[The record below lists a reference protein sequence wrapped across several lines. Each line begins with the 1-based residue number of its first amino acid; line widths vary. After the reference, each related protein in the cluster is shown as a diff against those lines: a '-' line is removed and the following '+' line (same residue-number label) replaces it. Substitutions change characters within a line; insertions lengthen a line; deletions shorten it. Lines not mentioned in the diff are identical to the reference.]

1 MELQDIMTDEAPMTT
16 TMRETELN
24 CNDESEVVL
33 TVARLLREEA
43 ERRAPLDGDFAERE
57 RALHELTNAAV
68 RCAQREDL
76 QEIADRFEGAE
87 EVFVD
92 NTLYRQHEPGTVD
105 YHGLSGSMSVRRW
118 TYRQAGVHNG
128 PTIVPLDLTAGL
140 IERATPALASALMK
154 GIADTHSRE
163 LRQHMESD
171 LRVPPSRTTMR
182 RIVQGAATELREK
195 LPTIEPV
202 LRAREGVPE
211 GVVAM
216 SLGLD
221 RTTVPMEEALPEQ
234 KREERSP
241 TKRKKPYVR
250 KVPAPVEVNYR
261 MAYVGTV
268 SFVDV
273 DRRCVR
279 TVRYFASAEQGAKR
293 IVDSMMRDVKQARR
307 DRPELPVGIVQDAAP
322 EMWNLAGAGL
332 KKHKL
337 VADAE
342 LIDRYHLNEHLATA
356 LRAGGYTPAWCDQQ
370 LSKWNH
376 ELDANDD
383 AIDAIEAWV
392 GEHRWKM
399 GGKSCEAL
407 IDELTYLENNK
418 HRMRYAT
425 ARAAGFPCGS
435 GATEGACKSIV
446 KVRACR
452 SGQRWHPEGVDNVLT
467 LRALSQSDRLPGAI
481 EKLRRD
487 EYLADVEIAA

>member
-1 MELQDIMTDEAPMTT
+1 MTDEAPMTT
-16 TMRETELN
+16 TMREAEAN
-24 CNDESEVVL
+24 CNDESEVVA
-33 TVARLLREEA
+33 TIARLLREEV
-43 ERRAPLDGDFAERE
+43 ERRAPLAGDFAERE
-57 RALHELTNAAV
+57 LALHKVTNAAV

-76 QEIADRFEGAE
+76 QEIADRFDGIE
-87 EVFVD
+87 EVFVR
-92 NTLYRQHEPGTVD
+92 NTLYRQHAPGTVP
-105 YHGLSGSMSVRRW
+105 YHGLCGPMAVSRW
-118 TYRQAGVHNG
+118 TYREAGVHNG

-140 IERATPALASALMK
+140 IERATPALASALLK

-163 LRQHMESD
+163 LSQHMESD
-171 LRVPPSRTTMR
+171 LRVPPSRTTME
-182 RIVQGAATELREK
+182 RIVRRAATELREE
-195 LPTIEPV
+195 LPSIEPV
-202 LRAREGVPE
+202 LRAREGVPDDA
-211 GVVAM
+211 VAM

-221 RTTVPMEEALPEQ
+221 RTTVPMEEALPE
-234 KREERSP
+234 EEAQERP
-241 TKRKKPYVR
+241 PKKRKKPYVR
-250 KVPAPVEVNYR
+250 KAPVPVEVNYR
-261 MAYVGTV
+261 MAYVATV

-273 DRRCVR
+273 DGRCVR
-279 TVRYFASAEQGAKR
+279 TVRYFASAEQGAKG

-307 DRPELPVGIVQDAAP
+307 ARPELPLSIVQDGAP
-322 EMWNLAGAGL
+322 EMWNLVGAGL
-332 KKHKL
+332 AKHKL
-337 VADAE
+337 VANAE
-342 LIDRYHLNEHLATA
+342 MVDRYHLNEHLATA
-356 LRAGGYTPAWCDQQ
+356 LRAGGYTPAWCDKQ

-376 ELDANDD
+376 ELDANDE
-383 AIDAIEAWV
+383 AIDTIEAWV
-392 GEHRWKM
+392 REHRHKM

-487 EYLADVEIAA
+487 QYLAEVELAA

>member
-1 MELQDIMTDEAPMTT
+1 MTDEAPMTT
-16 TMRETELN
+16 TMRETEVN
-24 CNDESEVVL
+24 CNEETEVIL
-33 TVARLLREEA
+33 EVARLLRQET
-43 ERRAPLDGDFAERE
+43 ERRAPLAGDFAERE
-57 RALHELTNAAV
+57 RTLHELANAAV

-76 QEIADRFEGAE
+76 QEIANRFEGAE
-87 EVFVD
+87 EVFVG
-92 NTLYRQHEPGTVD
+92 NTLYRQHEPGSVR
-105 YHGLSGSMSVRRW
+105 YHGLSGPMDVTRW
-118 TYRQAGVHNG
+118 TYREAGVHNG
-128 PTIVPLDLTAGL
+128 PTIVPLELTAGL
-140 IERATPALASALMK
+140 IERATPALANALLK

-171 LRVPPSRTTMR
+171 LRVPPSRTTME
-182 RIVQGAATELREK
+182 RIVRGAATELREA

-202 LRAREGVPE
+202 LRAREGVPQDA
-211 GVVAM
+211 VAM

-221 RTTVPMEEALPEQ
+221 RTTVPMEELLAEEEV
-234 KREERSP
+234 RERP
-241 TKRKKPYVR
+241 PKKRKKPYVR
-250 KVPAPVEVNYR
+250 KPPPPVEVNYR

-279 TVRYFASAEQGAKR
+279 TVRYFASAAQGPKGV
-293 IVDSMMRDVKQARR
+293 VDSMMRDVKQARR
-307 DRPELPVGIVQDAAP
+307 ARPELPLSIVQDAAP
-322 EMWNLAGAGL
+322 EMWNLVEAGL
-332 KKHKL
+332 AKHKL

-342 LIDRYHLNEHLATA
+342 LVDRYHLNEHLATA

-376 ELDANDD
+376 ELDEDD
-383 AIDAIEAWV
+383 AAIDGIEEWV
-392 GEHRWKM
+392 RDHRWKM

-467 LRALSQSDRLPGAI
+467 LRALSQSERLPGAI

-487 EYLADVEIAA
+487 EYIAEVELAA